1 MTEWRNGWRK
11 SSYSQ
16 GKTTC
21 VEVAESSSR
30 VLVRD
35 TRYRELGHMS
45 FPHAEWVSLLRELK
59 RDGR

>member
-1 MTEWRNGWRK
+1 MTELRNGWRK

-35 TRYRELGHMS
+35 TRYRELGYVS
-45 FPHAEWVSLLRELK
+45 FPRVEWMSLLQELK
-59 RDGR
+59 RGGL